1 MYTQFFAHNNVFI
14 PIVIKTVLTGW
25 LSRSLLEL
33 FSPVKCQVQNCLVTV
48 IQMCMPNVGCLF
60 QCEINWNILCST
72 SSSQGT
78 PVIRVTPGM
87 KTFSNAKDCSRLPS
101 TKQVRNLTNPSPPIL
116 LDDQFLGC

>member
-72 SSSQGT
+72 SSSQGS

-116 LDDQFLGC
+116 LDD

>member
-48 IQMCMPNVGCLF
+48 VQMCMSNVGCLF
-60 QCEINWNILCST
+60 KCEINSNILCST
-72 SSSQGT
+72 SSSQGS

-116 LDDQFLGC
+116 LDD